1 MIGIFS
7 HHLSFLPHGHA
18 QSMTSTAISISISKR
33 QRQSW
38 KRFISS
44 FKSSKL
50 LYEIHV
56 YIKHI
61 CSKKWT
67 WPTFSFICFRSLKK
81 LVTSLP
87 RVVFNCTCLLELS
100 EEFRKLNLV
109 STQWCA
115 AIFNYWLSGVV
126 MGGSGRFG
134 SQHGPAPAPTTSSLI
149 PSDPTRSESESRRI
163 KPSKSVSRRAPI
175 K

>member
-1 MIGIFS
+1 MAYLLF
-7 HHLSFLPHGHA
+7 HMLSL
-18 QSMTSTAISISISKR
+18 
-33 QRQSW
+33 
-38 KRFISS
+38 
-44 FKSSKL
+44 
-50 LYEIHV
+50 
-56 YIKHI
+56 
-61 CSKKWT
+61 
-67 WPTFSFICFRSLKK
+67 LKK

-175 K
+175 SAWLHGFVTYFCHLLSI

>member
-1 MIGIFS
+1 MAYLLF
-7 HHLSFLPHGHA
+7 HMLSL
-18 QSMTSTAISISISKR
+18 
-33 QRQSW
+33 
-38 KRFISS
+38 
-44 FKSSKL
+44 
-50 LYEIHV
+50 
-56 YIKHI
+56 
-61 CSKKWT
+61 
-67 WPTFSFICFRSLKK
+67 LKK

-134 SQHGPAPAPTTSSLI
+134 SQHGPAPAPTTSSSSHLT
-149 PSDPTRSESESRRI
+149 PPEVNQNLGGSSQANLSHVEHL
-163 KPSKSVSRRAPI
+163 
-175 K
+175 

>member
-1 MIGIFS
+1 MAYLLF
-7 HHLSFLPHGHA
+7 HMLSL
-18 QSMTSTAISISISKR
+18 
-33 QRQSW
+33 
-38 KRFISS
+38 
-44 FKSSKL
+44 
-50 LYEIHV
+50 
-56 YIKHI
+56 
-61 CSKKWT
+61 
-67 WPTFSFICFRSLKK
+67 LKK

-115 AIFNYWLSGVV
+115 AIFNYWLCGVV

-175 K
+175 KQCLAPWVCNLFLSFTIYLTFGNLLCFHFLQL